1 MLWGCFIVTGAVNLI
16 KMEGIMRKEGY
27 VKVLKENSSSQQQN
41 WLSAVASDTK
51 EPKAYVAPG
60 KEPPSGRLNVVDW
73 PANSFDLNSTENLW
87 SKLKTKVS
95 ARRPSKN
102 REMLL
107 MSKQVVSVTLQSRA
121 ETT

>member
-1 MLWGCFIVTGAVNLI
+1 MLHCDWSCESHQDGRNYEERRIWEGFNRKPQEVSS
-16 KMEGIMRKEGY
+16 KMAQCRRFRHNKNPKHTSPL
-27 VKVLKENSSSQQQN
+27 VKTHLQK
-41 WLSAVASDTK
+41 TK
-51 EPKAYVAPG
+51 
-60 KEPPSGRLNVVDW
+60 LNVVDW
-73 PANSFDLNSTENLW
+73 PANSFDLNTTENLW
-87 SKLKTKVS
+87 SELKTKVS